1 MGIEKVGIVFNEYC
15 CNNKFLKVLLPIN
28 IPLLFIFAI
37 LRNVQNFISIG
48 SSTGT
53 IVYIGF
59 ILSVLLTFSKSEY
72 RMLSIGLGVFSLDY
86 VFNILRS
93 LFKYHLLNWSSIIYL
108 VVWGFF
114 AFMAYKK
121 SLRMNA

>member
-1 MGIEKVGIVFNEYC
+1 MGIENVGIVFNEYC

-48 SSTGT
+48 SSTGA
-53 IVYIGF
+53 IVFFGF
-59 ILSVLLTFSKSEY
+59 ILSALLTFSKSEY
-72 RMLSIGLGVFSLDY
+72 RMLSIGLGIYSLDY
-86 VFNILRS
+86 VYSIVRY
-93 LFKYHLLNWSSIIYL
+93 LFKYHILNWSSIIYL

-121 SLRMNA
+121 SLRINA

>member
-1 MGIEKVGIVFNEYC
+1 MGIEKVGIAFNEYC

-28 IPLLFIFAI
+28 IPLLFICAI

-48 SSTGT
+48 SSTGA
-53 IVYIGF
+53 IVFFGF

-72 RMLSIGLGVFSLDY
+72 RMLSIGLGIYSLDY
-86 VFNILRS
+86 VYSIVRY
-93 LFKYHLLNWSSIIYL
+93 LFKYQTLNWNSIIYF

-121 SLRMNA
+121 SLRINA

>member
-108 VVWGFF
+108 VVWEFF